1 MEVSVYPPTT
11 VTHLL
16 INTLSSS
23 RIVYLPAISTMGP
36 GKLYS
41 IKDICGNAGR
51 SSIFLSTT
59 GLDSFEYKFRPS
71 TLYALMSTNFQ
82 SVLLASDGT
91 LNWMILQNYTAN
103 AIARAVTFLPTQ
115 VTGLQF
121 WYDAND
127 QSTMT
132 FSGSTVTQW
141 RDKSGNSRNLNQN
154 TGATFATNSL
164 VFTGGQSYNA
174 ANSGN
179 LLRNTFFSI
188 FVVERVNTGGFL
200 FGDTVAGRTGGSLH
214 VGYRSLTN
222 ATMAFWATDLELT
235 TISGS
240 GVSRIWSFI
249 LPGSGNRFVNLNGS
263 LLGTFTNNTQLT
275 SFDTLQVGA
284 VFGGSL
290 YNGSIFELVGYT
302 GSLTTLQNQQ
312 VEGYLAW
319 KWGLQ
324 ANLPSGHPY
333 KNSPP

>member
-1 MEVSVYPPTT
+1 MSFST
-11 VTHLL
+11 VTIPAGVSL
-16 INTLSSS
+16 IPVDTRRVQKVL
-23 RIVYLPAISTMGP
+23 YLPTVSTNLGRY
-36 GKLYS
+36 LH
-41 IKDICGNAGR
+41 IKDFYGT
-51 SSIFLSTT
+51 SSNSTITISTT
-59 GLDSFEYKFRPS
+59 GTDLLDDVNSRFTFSNSFGS
-71 TLYALMSTNFQ
+71 L
-82 SVLLASDGT
+82 SVVSDGLRSWRLINVYDGSLT
-91 LNWMILQNYTAN
+91 PAAQPS
-103 AIARAVTFLPTQ
+103 FLPTQ
-115 VTGLQF
+115 ISGLQF

-127 QSTMT
+127 QTTMT

-174 ANSGN
+174 ANSAN

-222 ATMAFWATDLELT
+222 ATFAFWSSDLELT

-240 GVSRIWSFI
+240 GVTRLWSFI

-263 LLGTFTNNTQLT
+263 QLGIFGNNVQLT

-284 VFGGSL
+284 VFAGSL
-290 YNGSIFELVGYT
+290 YNGSIFEIVGYT

-324 ANLPSGHPY
+324 GNLPSNHPY
-333 KNSPP
+333 KNAPP